1 VKRDMVVRCWELELL
16 ELVRLDWQV
25 LEQRGTVDNNNLL
38 YLKSHHPFILQNKLD
53 QVTCLTLL
61 PTEAITSL
69 LRSLLLSIPL
79 LLLIQETVT
88 LHLDLNILTHL

>member
-38 YLKSHHPFILQNKLD
+38 YLKSHHPFILQNELD
-53 QVTCLTLL
+53 LVTCLTRL

-69 LRSLLLSIPL
+69 LQSLLLSIPL